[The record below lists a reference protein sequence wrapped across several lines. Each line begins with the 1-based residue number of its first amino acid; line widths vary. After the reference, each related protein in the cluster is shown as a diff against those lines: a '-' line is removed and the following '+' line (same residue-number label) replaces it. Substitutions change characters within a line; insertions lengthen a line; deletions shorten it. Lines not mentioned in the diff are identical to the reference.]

1 MSSGGNFTVGWHL
14 GRVTAH
20 RRYPGLQGEE
30 VNGAWERWRAAQLGG
45 RVGGFKTAEKAVGKA
60 TCVGVFSKL
69 KFSILER
76 GS

>member
-1 MSSGGNFTVGWHL
+1 M

-20 RRYPGLQGEE
+20 GSYPGLRGEE
-30 VNGAWERWRAAQLGG
+30 VNGAWERWRAAQLGAH
-45 RVGGFKTAEKAVGKA
+45 VGGSKRADKAVGKA

-69 KFSILER
+69 KFSNLER